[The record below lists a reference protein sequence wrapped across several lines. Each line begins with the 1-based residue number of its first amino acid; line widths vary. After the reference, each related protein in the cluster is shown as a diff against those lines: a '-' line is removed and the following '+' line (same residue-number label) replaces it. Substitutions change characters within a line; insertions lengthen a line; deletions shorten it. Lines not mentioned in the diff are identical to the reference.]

1 MVNLFFVH
9 GLGLLGE
16 GLKNTSCM
24 QRKVCR
30 YVVFFLLSLY
40 LCALLRRTMMKYS
53 KLLLLLLL
61 VSSCTSQQAIRR
73 YGRQADAL
81 PSVPEGAQ
89 RPVVVVAEEKVDQL
103 EEARSATPL
112 VSKVQR
118 APQGTWQY
126 AKQQALDSL
135 CQSYIFETSQLGL
148 CIYDLTDGQPLY
160 AVNAAHRMRP
170 ASCQKLVTAI
180 TALHYLG
187 DNYQLRTDFRIS
199 GKVAKGILQGDLI
212 VVGGMDPMVSKENLL
227 QAAQAIRHTQGIDS
241 IAGSIIYDL
250 SMREDAPYGWGWC
263 WDDDYGPLS
272 ALLVDGKDA
281 FEQNWIEALRKAGI
295 RMNPIT
301 GQKALVN
308 KASTS
313 IYTIQH
319 GIDELLNPMMKN
331 SDNIFAECLF
341 YQIAA
346 TSGKKGAGQKEAAK
360 RTAELLE
367 NLGLNAE
374 QYKVADGSGLS
385 LYNYASAEML
395 VSLLGYAYQTE
406 SIQKSL
412 LSSLPVAGFDGTLK
426 KRMIGTEAEGSV
438 RAKTGSVNGISSL
451 AGYLVAANGHLLTFA
466 IINQGIAPLSE
477 GRAFQDKVCTL
488 LCR

>member
-1 MVNLFFVH
+1 MP
-9 GLGLLGE
+9 
-16 GLKNTSCM
+16 
-24 QRKVCR
+24 
-30 YVVFFLLSLY
+30 
-40 LCALLRRTMMKYS
+40 
-53 KLLLLLLL
+53 
-61 VSSCTSQQAIRR
+61 
-73 YGRQADAL
+73 AL
-81 PSVPEGAQ
+81 PYGVQ
-89 RPVVVVAEEKVDQL
+89 QTVVGVQQEKAEEK
-103 EEARSATPL
+103 EAVAYARPP
-112 VSKVQR
+112 VSQVEY

-126 AKQQALDSL
+126 AKQMALDTL
-135 CQSYIFETSQLGL
+135 CQSSLFKTSQLGL
-148 CIYDLTDGQPLY
+148 YVYDLTDGKPLY

-180 TALHYLG
+180 TALHFLKG
-187 DNYQLRTDFRIS
+187 NYQFHTDFRIT
-199 GKVAKGILQGDLI
+199 GKVTKGTLQGDLI
-212 VVGGMDPMVSKENLL
+212 VVGGMDPMVSTDELL
-227 QAAQAIRHTQGIDS
+227 VAARQIKQQHGINS
-241 IAGSIIYDL
+241 IAGSVVLDL
-250 SMREDAPYGWGWC
+250 TMREDTPYGWGWC

-272 ALLVDGKDA
+272 ALLADGKDC
-281 FEQNWIEALRKAGI
+281 FKQKWIEALGKANI
-295 RMNPIT
+295 KCDTAFTIKVHNP
-301 GQKALVN
+301 KAPRT
-308 KASTS
+308 KAAPASTS
-313 IYTIQH
+313 VYSIQH
-319 GIDELLNPMMKN
+319 NIDELLNPMMKN